1 MTQTTKHQRAFERW
15 QELAYRNCET
25 DFRVNDLLEQIA
37 GDKYNDYDEL
47 DNPIVEIINRLDED
61 ELDSFLCGCYVIDR
75 DDKESGES

>member
-37 GDKYNDYDEL
+37 GDKYND
-47 DNPIVEIINRLDED
+47 
-61 ELDSFLCGCYVIDR
+61 
-75 DDKESGES
+75 